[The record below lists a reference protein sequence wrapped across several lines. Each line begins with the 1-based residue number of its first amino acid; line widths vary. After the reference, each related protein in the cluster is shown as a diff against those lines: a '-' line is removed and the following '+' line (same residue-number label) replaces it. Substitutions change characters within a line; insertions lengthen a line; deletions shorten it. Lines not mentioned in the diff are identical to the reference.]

1 MRIRKKTNL
10 GPRMDK
16 CAGVLIEKP
25 EELPGKWRESFP
37 DYKKLYLEL
46 GCGKGTF
53 TAATAEQNP
62 DVLLVA
68 VEKVPDAMVMAM
80 EKACERGVENVRF
93 IDTDALLLPYIFAP
107 GEVDRIYINF
117 CDPWPRSH
125 DAKHRLT
132 APGFLRKY
140 ADALSGNGEIH
151 FKTDNAPLFAWSEEQ
166 FKAEGWNLREVTN
179 DLHKNGPCGVMTDY
193 ESRFYAEGIPINR
206 LVAMHTAATK
216 STAAGEPPRMYN
228 AGIQRP
234 YRTSELFSK
243 ENNEVE

>member
-10 GPRMDK
+10 GPRMEK

-25 EELPGKWRESFP
+25 EELPGRWHETFP
-37 DYKKLYLEL
+37 GYKELWLEL

-53 TAATAEQNP
+53 TAKTAAQNP
-62 DVLLVA
+62 EVLLAA

-80 EKACERGVENVRF
+80 EKACDMGLENVRF
-93 IDTDALLLPYIFAP
+93 LDRDAMLLPYIFAG
-107 GEVDRIYINF
+107 GEVDRIFINF

-140 ADALSGNGEIH
+140 ADALPIGGEIH
-151 FKTDNAPLFAWSEEQ
+151 FKTDNAPLFAWSLEQ
-166 FKAEGWNLREVTN
+166 FKNELWELSEVTN
-179 DLHKNGPCGVMTDY
+179 DLHHDGPRGVMTDY
-193 ESRFYAEGIPINR
+193 EAKFFAEGIPINR
-206 LVAMHTAATK
+206 LVARRTAETK
-216 STAAGEPPRMYN
+216 NTAAGEPPRMYN
-228 AGIQRP
+228 AGIERP

-243 ENNEVE
+243 EVEE